1 MPCRAQPS
9 CCSVLTPPQPADP
22 SHPTSLSKQQAERL
36 RAKAQAPDVW
46 RSPHQHCRY
55 LLYLGRIRAVQLEYS
70 EARDALQ
77 AAARKA
83 PAAALGFRAAVAKW
97 LTLVRLLLGD
107 VPERPEF
114 SAPGLAAPLRPYFEL
129 AAAVRAGDVG
139 AFAAVTAS
147 RAAAF
152 AADGTSNLVT
162 RLHHNVLRAGLR
174 RISLAYSRI
183 SLADVASRLGLP
195 SAEDAEFIAAKAI
208 RDGGIDALLERGGGG
223 GGAAAAALVSR
234 PAADVYA
241 TGEPQA
247 AFHARIAY
255 CLDLHNDAVKAMRYE
270 ADAHKSRLESAEQRR
285 ERLAAEAELAAAIA
299 EGGDDDDGDGGMM
312 DDF

>member
-1 MPCRAQPS
+1 
-9 CCSVLTPPQPADP
+9 
-22 SHPTSLSKQQAERL
+22 
-36 RAKAQAPDVW
+36 
-46 RSPHQHCRY
+46 
-55 LLYLGRIRAVQLEYS
+55 
-70 EARDALQ
+70 
-77 AAARKA
+77 
-83 PAAALGFRAAVAKW
+83 
-97 LTLVRLLLGD
+97 
-107 VPERPEF
+107 
-114 SAPGLAAPLRPYFEL
+114 
-129 AAAVRAGDVG
+129 
-139 AFAAVTAS
+139 
-147 RAAAF
+147 
-152 AADGTSNLVT
+152 
-162 RLHHNVLRAGLR
+162 VLRAGLR

-183 SLADVASRLGLP
+183 SLADVAAKLGLP

-208 RDGGIDALLERGGGG
+208 RDGGIDALIERGSA
-223 GGAAAAALVSR
+223 AAAAALVSR

-299 EGGDDDDGDGGMM
+299 EGGDDEDGDGGM